1 MMYVHDGY
9 SRARETEIRIRV
21 DEHRIV
27 DEVRRSTSL
36 RRLAGETLVAIGL
49 QLMGSRPPVP
59 AEARRAA

>member
-9 SRARETEIRIRV
+9 SRARETEIRIRL

-27 DEVRRSTSL
+27 DEVRRTSL